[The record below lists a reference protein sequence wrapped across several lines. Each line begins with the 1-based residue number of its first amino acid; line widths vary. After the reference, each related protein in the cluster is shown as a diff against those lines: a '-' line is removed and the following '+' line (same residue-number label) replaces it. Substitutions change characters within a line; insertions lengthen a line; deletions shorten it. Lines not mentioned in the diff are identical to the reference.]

1 MRADNPLTR
10 EYLLNYPVDSARI
23 IEQISAEHVAAL
35 FNELPVKTSA
45 KVMAVMLPN
54 KAMLCLRAMPAQ
66 NAAKLMTEMP
76 VTYTVRIY
84 RLMPVAVRDEIFT
97 LLSERSRKHI
107 RRYLKYPST
116 TAGALLDPVVDM
128 LPAEVTVTGAIR
140 AVERFRS
147 AASCDIYIVDEAQHL
162 VGMIEIG
169 KLLKSGHHLM
179 LKDIMFRKTQSISAF
194 AKADSLLKHPGWVTR
209 RRLPVVDRDNTL
221 VGELD
226 YRHLKDSLGVIEETA
241 PQDTVA
247 SLLSF
252 AGLYWLTVAQLID
265 SVFAIA
271 GASKGERS

>member
-10 EYLLNYPVDSARI
+10 EYLTKYPVDSARI
-23 IEQISAEHVAAL
+23 LEQVSDQHVAA
-35 FNELPVKTSA
+35 FFSELPVKTGA
-45 KVMAVMLPN
+45 KVMSVMLPN
-54 KAMLCLRAMPAQ
+54 KAMHCLQAMSAQ
-66 NAAKLMTEMP
+66 NAAKLMSELP
-76 VTYTVRIY
+76 VTYAVRIY
-84 RLMPVAVRDEIFT
+84 RLMPATVRDTIFT
-97 LLSERSRKHI
+97 HLSERSRKHI

-128 LPAEVTVTGAIR
+128 LPAEVTVAGAIR

-147 AASCDIYIVDEAQHL
+147 AASCDIYIVDQSQHL

-169 KLLKSGHHLM
+169 KLLKSSRHLM
-179 LKDIMFRKTQSISAF
+179 LKDIMFRKTRSISAY
-194 AKADSLLKHPGWVTR
+194 AKVDKLLKHPGWTIR

-221 VGELD
+221 VGALD
-226 YRHLKDSLGVIEETA
+226 YRHLKDALGVSEETA
-241 PQDTVA
+241 PQDAVS

-271 GASKGERS
+271 GTGRGER